1 MNLTA
6 PPVVPGAVVGLGLD
20 LVDIPRFAA
29 VLARR
34 PTISERLFTLGERAY
49 AGSLADPVPSLAARF
64 AAKEAVMKAMGVGLG
79 ALDFDEVEVQRQPS
93 GEPRLVLT
101 GRAAELA
108 VERAVRQWLVSLT
121 HTSTAAAAV
130 VVALS

>member
-1 MNLTA
+1 M
-6 PPVVPGAVVGLGLD
+6 VPGAALGLGLD

-34 PTISERLFTLGERAY
+34 PAMWERLFTAGERAY
-49 AGSLADPVPSLAARF
+49 AESLADPVPSLAARF

-79 ALDFDEVEVQRQPS
+79 AFAFGEVEVQRQPS

>member
-1 MNLTA
+1 MTLTA
-6 PPVVPGAVVGLGLD
+6 PLGAPGALVGLGLD

-34 PTISERLFTLGERAY
+34 PAMSERLFTAGERGY
-49 AGSLADPVPSLAARF
+49 AESLADPVPSLAARF

-79 ALDFDEVEVQRQPS
+79 AFDFGEVEVQRQPS